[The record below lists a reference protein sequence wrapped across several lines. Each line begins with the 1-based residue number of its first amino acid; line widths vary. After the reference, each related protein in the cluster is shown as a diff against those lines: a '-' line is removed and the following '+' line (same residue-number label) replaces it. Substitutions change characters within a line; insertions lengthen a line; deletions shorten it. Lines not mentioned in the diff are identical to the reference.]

1 MENFRV
7 FCKRNWLKIIDIS
20 FFHMQ
25 HPWKVDF
32 KIVGKTL
39 ISIEKS
45 TTLAEKKANFEDP
58 VFKI

>member
-1 MENFRV
+1 
-7 FCKRNWLKIIDIS
+7 
-20 FFHMQ
+20 MQ